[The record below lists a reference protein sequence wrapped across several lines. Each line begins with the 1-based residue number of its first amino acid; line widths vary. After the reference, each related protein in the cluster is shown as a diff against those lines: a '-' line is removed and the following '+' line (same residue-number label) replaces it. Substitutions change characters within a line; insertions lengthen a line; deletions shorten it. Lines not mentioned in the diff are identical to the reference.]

1 MADLDDLLGDISNV
15 DDRDG
20 YDIDQEEDD
29 ADGILPGLD
38 NVGIRSEVPSALATA
53 AAIRRRRVPFREDDT
68 NDNDDLGGGQSS
80 LGRRG
85 FEDNG
90 EEDNYGD
97 DDDDDDGDGRN
108 YNPDY
113 ETLKALWTSEL
124 ACPELL
130 PHDAET
136 VLQIVDDLS
145 AQEEII
151 NDLLLRS
158 KQPPPLLQQSSTS
171 RGGGGGGG
179 GPTAELASLV
189 AQITKMDSDRTRFM
203 LVDLAR
209 TRMAK
214 IENHAFHNRTLVDR
228 MTEEEVRVLLYNTTT
243 MLLSSLC
250 DILKLLSLTV
260 CKTYLNPYEYV
271 FRDHTFDNMES
282 SSKSTIDEQYLI
294 IYPKMHGRNL
304 TNQK

>member
-20 YDIDQEEDD
+20 YDIDQEE
-29 ADGILPGLD
+29 ANEDGILPGLD

-90 EEDNYGD
+90 EDDNYGDD

-158 KQPPPLLQQSSTS
+158 KQPPPLLPQSSTS

-179 GPTAELASLV
+179 GRPRPTAELASLV

-250 DILKLLSLTV
+250 DILKLLSLTL
-260 CKTYLNPYEYV
+260 CKT
-271 FRDHTFDNMES
+271 S
-282 SSKSTIDEQYLI
+282 
-294 IYPKMHGRNL
+294 
-304 TNQK
+304 

>member
-1 MADLDDLLGDISNV
+1 MLKNSPRTAQRKTIIMADLDDLLGDISNV
-15 DDRDG
+15 DRDG
-20 YDIDQEEDD
+20 YDIDQEEEDVN
-29 ADGILPGLD
+29 DGIIPGLD
-38 NVGIRSEVPSALATA
+38 DVGIRSEVPSALATA
-53 AAIRRRRVPFREDDT
+53 AAEIRRRRVPFTEDGT
-68 NDNDDLGGGQSS
+68 NDNGDLGGGQSS
-80 LGRRG
+80 LYGRRGG

-90 EEDNYGD
+90 EEDNYD
-97 DDDDDDGDGRN
+97 DDDENGDGRN

-151 NDLLLRS
+151 NDLLQRS
-158 KQPPPLLQQSSTS
+158 KQPPPLLPQSSTT
-171 RGGGGGGG
+171 RGGGGEGG

-228 MTEEEVRVLLYNTTT
+228 MTEEEVRVF
-243 MLLSSLC
+243 
-250 DILKLLSLTV
+250 V
-260 CKTYLNPYEYV
+260 V
-271 FRDHTFDNMES
+271 
-282 SSKSTIDEQYLI
+282 
-294 IYPKMHGRNL
+294 
-304 TNQK
+304 